1 MRMGESIRA
10 DMGGALSTSSA
21 VGQYPDRDLAR
32 DTGFKSRES
41 GMGIIGRLIRHF
53 ENLISWY
60 RATLDHEETWRRSK
74 LDPYPKWDGEIVSEL
89 KRRPSDQ

>member
-1 MRMGESIRA
+1 
-10 DMGGALSTSSA
+10 
-21 VGQYPDRDLAR
+21 
-32 DTGFKSRES
+32 
-41 GMGIIGRLIRHF
+41 MGIIGRLIRHF